1 MTGRR
6 LVSPAFGHQKK
17 IWNPLYFKLK
27 ATQNIDLR
35 TLGYVN
41 NLVVA
46 SNVIPADYWAIKAI

>member
-6 LVSPAFGHQKK
+6 LVSPAFGRQ
-17 IWNPLYFKLK
+17 IFFWNPLYFGLK
-27 ATQNIDLR
+27 ATQNIGLR

-46 SNVIPADYWAIKAI
+46 SNVIPADYRAIKTI